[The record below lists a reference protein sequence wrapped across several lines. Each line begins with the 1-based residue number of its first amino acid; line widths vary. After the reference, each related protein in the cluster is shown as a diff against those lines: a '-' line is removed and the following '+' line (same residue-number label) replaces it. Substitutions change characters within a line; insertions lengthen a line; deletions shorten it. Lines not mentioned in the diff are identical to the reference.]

1 MQAERPFLFIYAG
14 VTARVHAW
22 PRRESD
28 ETSEEMPQFCAAES
42 QSAPPPEEEEEG
54 AVAVGLKQSGGDGGG
69 ILGKLI
75 CARAAKDMVM
85 SEAAVEEGSRS
96 SSGTTMD

>member
-14 VTARVHAW
+14 VIARVHAW

-42 QSAPPPEEEEEG
+42 QSAPPPEEEEEEEG
-54 AVAVGLKQSGGDGGG
+54 AVAVGLKQSGG

-85 SEAAVEEGSRS
+85 SAAVEEGSRS

>member
-1 MQAERPFLFIYAG
+1 MRWKRPSLVIYAG
-14 VTARVHAW
+14 VNARVHAW

-42 QSAPPPEEEEEG
+42 QSAPPEE
-54 AVAVGLKQSGGDGGG
+54 AVAVGLKQSGGGGGG

-85 SEAAVEEGSRS
+85 SEAAEEEGSRP